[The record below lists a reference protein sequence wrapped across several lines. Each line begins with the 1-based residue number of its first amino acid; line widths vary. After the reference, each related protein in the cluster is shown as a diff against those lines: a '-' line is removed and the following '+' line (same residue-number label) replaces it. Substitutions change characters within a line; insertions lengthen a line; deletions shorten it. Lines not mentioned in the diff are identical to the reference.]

1 MYVYKN
7 IIMSQ
12 LNVGLVRKN
21 YLSNVW
27 PCVAKSK
34 TKEADFRVFLCTI
47 KYSGVE
53 DPKKKLFI
61 EKVFVGLISYMFV

>member
-7 IIMSQ
+7 IMSQ

-61 EKVFVGLISYMFV
+61 EKVFVGRISYMFV

>member
-7 IIMSQ
+7 IMSQ

-53 DPKKKLFI
+53 DQKKKLFI
-61 EKVFVGLISYMFV
+61 EKVFVGRISYMFV